1 MFEGWFL
8 LQLFK
13 RGTGEGQMGGNMYVY
28 FLFFL
33 FRAFH
38 SPSWEAKL
46 PKSSFTFLFLS
57 VSLQHKDKT
66 KLSGFH
72 FAVFDEDIHGFPL
85 APLDDLVQLLSGQ
98 EARVLPE
105 LPQSA
110 LELLLI
116 LVLQSLLLPLLSGAA
131 ALLPIIQPE
140 DETFK
145 MAAVAKLHVIAL
157 NKRSLL
163 TLPQSLEWAASA
175 GWVSSSRKPAEGE
188 RQARCRWSPGSPCG
202 APVAESNTWK

>member
-1 MFEGWFL
+1 MLEGWFL
-8 LQLFK
+8 LRLFK
-13 RGTGEGQMGGNMYVY
+13 KGTGEGQMGGNLYVY

-57 VSLQHKDKT
+57 VSLQHNDKT
-66 KLSGFH
+66 KLSSFH
-72 FAVFDEDIHGFPL
+72 LDDDIRGFPL
-85 APLDDLVQLLSGQ
+85 APLDDLVELLSGQ

-116 LVLQSLLLPLLSGAA
+116 LVLQSLLLLLLSGAA
-131 ALLPIIQPE
+131 ALLPIIQPV
-140 DETFK
+140 DEPFK
-145 MAAVAKLHVIAL
+145 TAVAAKLHVLAL

-188 RQARCRWSPGSPCG
+188 RQERCRRSPRSPCE
-202 APVAESNTWK
+202 APVAESNT